1 MRGLVA
7 LVVAGAFA
15 VSACAGDGSPESTPP
30 SGPLGTV
37 GGIGV
42 LPSVSPAEVAGGSR
56 EPVLPSFD
64 RTIGQVAEGP
74 RLLLIGDSILAT
86 VARRYNNK
94 ACRRLVPLGW
104 QMAIEAEI
112 GKSIEFG
119 PEVLKAKLDE
129 RWDAAVVFL
138 GTNYWQTPEVYE
150 RLLGSML
157 DKLSP
162 RPIALL
168 TTSMYRPEQRE
179 VNDAIEAEARNRD
192 NVWLVDWESIS
203 KSDGVLSGDGI
214 HPSTEGNDLLV
225 AVLAKV
231 LGNAP
236 GGGAGKCL
244 ESEFVEDEEMPDA
257 IVDVNPTD
265 DTAPVDTG
273 VDDTAS
279 DDTAPDDTAPDDSIA
294 VTTTTPG

>member
-1 MRGLVA
+1 MRRLAA
-7 LVVAGAFA
+7 LAVAGTIAL
-15 VSACAGDGSPESTPP
+15 SACAGDGSPSSTPP

-37 GGIGV
+37 AGIGV
-42 LPSVSPAEVAGGSR
+42 LPSVSPGEVAGATSG
-56 EPVLPSFD
+56 EPVLPTFD
-64 RTIGQVAEGP
+64 RTIGQVADGP
-74 RLLLIGDSILAT
+74 RLLLVGDSIFAT
-86 VARRYNNK
+86 VARRFNNK

-104 QMAIEAEI
+104 QMVIEAEI

-119 PEVLKAKLDE
+119 PEVLTAKLDE

-138 GTNYWQTPEVYE
+138 GTNYWQTPEVFQ
-150 RLLGSML
+150 RLLGAML
-157 DKLSP
+157 DELSP
-162 RPIALL
+162 RPIALFN
-168 TTSMYRPEQRE
+168 TSMYRPEQRE
-179 VNDAIEAEARNRD
+179 VNDAIEDEARNRD

-203 KSDGVLSGDGI
+203 KSDGVLSGDGV
-214 HPSTEGNDLLV
+214 HPSMEGNDLLV

-236 GGGAGKCL
+236 GGGSGKCL

-265 DTAPVDTG
+265 DTASVDSA

-279 DDTAPDDTAPDDSIA
+279 DAADPDEPWDDSA
-294 VTTTTPG
+294 VTTSTP

>member
-1 MRGLVA
+1 MRRLAA
-7 LVVAGAFA
+7 LAVAGTIAL
-15 VSACAGDGSPESTPP
+15 SACAGDGSPSSTPP

-37 GGIGV
+37 AGIGV
-42 LPSVSPAEVAGGSR
+42 LPSVSPGEVAGATSG
-56 EPVLPSFD
+56 EPVLPTFD
-64 RTIGQVAEGP
+64 RTIGQVADGP
-74 RLLLIGDSILAT
+74 RLLLVGDSIFAT
-86 VARRYNNK
+86 VARRFNNK

-104 QMAIEAEI
+104 QMVIEAEI

-119 PEVLKAKLDE
+119 PEVLTAKLDE

-138 GTNYWQTPEVYE
+138 GTNYWQTPEVFQ
-150 RLLGSML
+150 RLLGAML
-157 DKLSP
+157 DELSP
-162 RPIALL
+162 RPIALFN
-168 TTSMYRPEQRE
+168 TSMYRPEQRE
-179 VNDAIEAEARNRD
+179 VNDAIEDEARNRD

-203 KSDGVLSGDGI
+203 KSDGVLSGDGV
-214 HPSTEGNDLLV
+214 HPSMEGNDLLV

-236 GGGAGKCL
+236 GGGSGKCL

-265 DTAPVDTG
+265 DTASVDSA

-279 DDTAPDDTAPDDSIA
+279 DAADPDEPSDDSA
-294 VTTTTPG
+294 VTTSTP

>member
-1 MRGLVA
+1 MRRLAA
-7 LVVAGAFA
+7 LAVAGTIAL
-15 VSACAGDGSPESTPP
+15 SACAGDGSPSSTPP

-37 GGIGV
+37 AGIGV
-42 LPSVSPAEVAGGSR
+42 LPSVSPGEVAGATTG
-56 EPVLPSFD
+56 EPVLPTFD
-64 RTIGQVAEGP
+64 RTIGQVADGP
-74 RLLLIGDSILAT
+74 RLLLVGDSIFAT
-86 VARRYNNK
+86 VARRFNNK

-104 QMAIEAEI
+104 QMVIEAEI

-119 PEVLKAKLDE
+119 PEVLTAKLDE

-138 GTNYWQTPEVYE
+138 GTNYWQTPEVFQ
-150 RLLGSML
+150 RLLGAML
-157 DKLSP
+157 DELSP
-162 RPIALL
+162 RPIALFN
-168 TTSMYRPEQRE
+168 TSMYRPEQRE
-179 VNDAIEAEARNRD
+179 VNDAIEDEARNRD

-203 KSDGVLSGDGI
+203 KSDGVLSGDGV
-214 HPSTEGNDLLV
+214 HPSMEGNDLLV

-236 GGGAGKCL
+236 GGGSGKCL

-265 DTAPVDTG
+265 DTASVDSA

-279 DDTAPDDTAPDDSIA
+279 DAADPDEPSDDSA
-294 VTTTTPG
+294 VTTSTP

>member
-1 MRGLVA
+1 MRRLVA
-7 LVVAGAFA
+7 LAVAGTFA
-15 VSACAGDGSPESTPP
+15 MSACAGDGSPKSTPP

-37 GGIGV
+37 SGIGV
-42 LPSVSPAEVAGGSR
+42 LPSVSPADPAGSR
-56 EPVLPSFD
+56 EPALPTFD
-64 RTIGQVAEGP
+64 RTIGQVADGP
-74 RLLLIGDSILAT
+74 RVILIGDSIFAT

-104 QMAIEAEI
+104 QMVIEAEI
-112 GKSIEFG
+112 GMSIEFG
-119 PEVLKAKLDE
+119 PEVLEAKMDE

-138 GTNYWQTPEVYE
+138 GTNYWQTPEVYQ
-150 RLLGSML
+150 RVLSSML

-162 RPIALL
+162 RPIALF
-168 TTSMYRPEQRE
+168 TTSMYRPDQRE
-179 VNDAIEAEARNRD
+179 VNDVIEVEARNRD

-214 HPSTEGNDLLV
+214 HPSMEGNDLLV

-244 ESEFVEDEEMPDA
+244 ESEFVEDVELPDA

-265 DTAPVDTG
+265 DSAPDGSV

-279 DDTAPDDTAPDDSIA
+279 DATTPDDSLV
-294 VTTTTPG
+294 VTTTTQD

>member
-1 MRGLVA
+1 MRRLVA
-7 LVVAGAFA
+7 LVIVGACA
-15 VSACAGDGSPESTPP
+15 VSACAGDSSPASTPP

-42 LPSVSPAEVAGGSR
+42 LPSVSPADPATAGSR

-104 QMAIEAEI
+104 QMVIEAEI

-119 PEVLKAKLDE
+119 PEVLKTKMDE

-138 GTNYWQTPEVYE
+138 GTNYWQTPEDYE
-150 RLLGSML
+150 RLLAFIL
-157 DKLSP
+157 DELSP
-162 RPIALL
+162 RPIALF
-168 TTSMYRPEQRE
+168 TTSMYRPKQRE

-203 KSDGVLSGDGI
+203 KSDGVLSGDEI
-214 HPSTEGNDLLV
+214 HPSMEGNDLLV

-244 ESEFVEDEEMPDA
+244 ESEFVEDEMLPEA

-265 DTAPVDTG
+265 DSAPE
-273 VDDTAS
+273 DTAV
-279 DDTAPDDTAPDDSIA
+279 DDTAPDDSIG

>member
-1 MRGLVA
+1 MRRLVA
-7 LVVAGAFA
+7 LVIAGACA
-15 VSACAGDGSPESTPP
+15 VSACAGDSSPSSTPP

-42 LPSVSPAEVAGGSR
+42 LPSVSPADPATAGSR

-64 RTIGQVAEGP
+64 RTIGQVVEGP

-104 QMAIEAEI
+104 QMVIEAEI

-119 PEVLKAKLDE
+119 PEVLKAKMDE

-138 GTNYWQTPEVYE
+138 GTNYWQTPEDYE
-150 RLLGSML
+150 RLLAFIL
-157 DKLSP
+157 DELSP
-162 RPIALL
+162 RPIALF
-168 TTSMYRPEQRE
+168 TTSMYRPKQRE

-214 HPSTEGNDLLV
+214 HPSMEGNDLLV

-244 ESEFVEDEEMPDA
+244 ESEFVEDEMLPEA

-265 DTAPVDTG
+265 DSAPE
-273 VDDTAS
+273 DTAV
-279 DDTAPDDTAPDDSIA
+279 DDTAPDDSIA